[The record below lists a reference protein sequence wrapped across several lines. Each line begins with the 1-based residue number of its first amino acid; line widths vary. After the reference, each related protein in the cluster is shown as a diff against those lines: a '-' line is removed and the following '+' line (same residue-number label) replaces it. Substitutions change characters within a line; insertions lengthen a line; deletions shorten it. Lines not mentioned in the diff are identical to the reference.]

1 MSVFPKET
9 VLAIAE
15 SIGIVLQDEVAN
27 VLLQDTEYRMREII
41 HEAIKFMRH
50 SRRQKLTSAD
60 INSALAV
67 RNVEPLYGFING
79 APSNFKMT
87 SMGSQALYYLEDQE
101 YDLEDLI
108 SRPLPPVPVEATY
121 TAHWLAVDGAQP
133 RIVQNPTPS
142 DAQAKTDSI
151 KTTTA
156 AATSTTTTTLRN
168 GEKHTTD
175 ATSTHTLFVKDVLTK
190 ELQMYY
196 EKITEMLTSDDL
208 EIRSLAIESIAKD
221 PGVQGIMPYFVQFV
235 SDTVTR
241 SLKNLELLWTMMR
254 FTRAI
259 LSNMDLDPEPYLHQ
273 MIPSILT
280 CIVAKRLSASVGEN
294 HWALRLFAAKLASH
308 VCVHFGAS
316 YPTLQPRVTK
326 TLLRAM
332 LDPVKPLATV
342 YGALAALA
350 ALGKEVV
357 CALVLP
363 NVAALGMR
371 LEHQLRIKVQEG
383 VPESP
388 AVIEARKCAEMIK
401 DIVME
406 RLKCELKDALMMANA
421 DVTLADEPINR
432 AEAIASL
439 KVQWEPRPLGM
450 FANDI
455 WNALEN
461 SPH

>member
-151 KTTTA
+151 KRLLPLPPVPLPLH
-156 AATSTTTTTLRN
+156 S
-168 GEKHTTD
+168 
-175 ATSTHTLFVKDVLTK
+175 V
-190 ELQMYY
+190 M
-196 EKITEMLTSDDL
+196 
-208 EIRSLAIESIAKD
+208 
-221 PGVQGIMPYFVQFV
+221 FV

-439 KVQWEPRPLGM
+439 KVQWEPRPWECLPTTYGM
-450 FANDI
+450 LWKTA
-455 WNALEN
+455 
-461 SPH
+461 PTK

>member
-87 SMGSQALYYLEDQE
+87 SMGSRF
-101 YDLEDLI
+101 I
-108 SRPLPPVPVEATY
+108 T
-121 TAHWLAVDGAQP
+121 W
-133 RIVQNPTPS
+133 RIKN
-142 DAQAKTDSI
+142 AQAKTDSI

-175 ATSTHTLFVKDVLTK
+175 ATSTHTLVKDVLTK

-221 PGVQGIMPYFVQFV
+221 PESGIAV
-235 SDTVTR
+235 D
-241 SLKNLELLWTMMR
+241 NDA

-294 HWALRLFAAKLASH
+294 HWALRLFAAVGFACLCAFWRFVSNVAAESH
-308 VCVHFGAS
+308 
-316 YPTLQPRVTK
+316 Q

-350 ALGKEVV
+350 AL
-357 CALVLP
+357 AS
-363 NVAALGMR
+363 
-371 LEHQLRIKVQEG
+371 HQGSRG